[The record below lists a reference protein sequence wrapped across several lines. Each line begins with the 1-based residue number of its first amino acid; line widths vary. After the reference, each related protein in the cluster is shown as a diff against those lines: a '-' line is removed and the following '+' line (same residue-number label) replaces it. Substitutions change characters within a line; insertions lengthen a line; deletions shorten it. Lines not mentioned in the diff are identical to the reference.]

1 MDVLTTL
8 ASLSMLVFVICSM
21 LSMGLS
27 LTIAEITAPL
37 KNTSLVIKALVA
49 NFVLVPIVGFAL
61 ATFMPVTEGAA
72 IGIIVVACAA
82 GAPFLPKLVQVAK
95 GDVAFGVGLM
105 TLLMVLTVIY
115 MPIVLPLL
123 LQGVTVDAMAIAT
136 SLFFQMLVP
145 LGIGLFIKARYEE
158 IAANIQPTFAQAS
171 NFALIA
177 LMVLSL
183 ILGFDSLVGA
193 IGSWSI
199 LTSILF
205 IIGAFAI
212 GYLLGGPGM
221 DTRSV
226 VSLGTAQRNLAAA
239 MIVAAGNFTDPD
251 VLIVVLVVA
260 VIGLIMLMLAGGE
273 MGKRVGETTVAETA
287 E

>member
-1 MDVLTTL
+1 MDVLATL

-21 LSMGLS
+21 LAMGLS
-27 LTIAEITAPL
+27 LTTAEIVTPL
-37 KNTSLVIKALVA
+37 KNRSLVIKSLLAS
-49 NFVLVPIVGFAL
+49 FVLVPLLGFVL
-61 ATFMPVTEGAA
+61 TLVLPISEGAA
-72 IGIIVVACAA
+72 TGIIIVACAA

-123 LQGVTVDAMAIAT
+123 LQGVEVDALAIAS

-158 IAANIQPTFAQAS
+158 TAAHLQPTFAQAS
-171 NFALIA
+171 NIGLIA
-177 LMVLSL
+177 LMISAL
-183 ILGFDSLVGA
+183 ILGFDSIVGA
-193 IGSWSI
+193 FGSWSI
-199 LTSILF
+199 LGSFLF
-205 IIGAFAI
+205 IVGAFLI
-212 GYLLGGPGM
+212 GYLLGGPGK
-221 DTRSV
+221 DERAV

-239 MIVAAGNFTDPD
+239 MIVASGNFTDPD
-251 VLIVVLVVA
+251 VLTVVMIVA
-260 VIGLIMLMLAGGE
+260 VIGLALLMIAGGE
-273 MGKRVGETTVAETA
+273 MGKRAESTAVAA

>member
-1 MDVLTTL
+1 MDVLATL

-27 LTIAEITAPL
+27 LTIPEITAPL
-37 KNTSLVIKALVA
+37 KNTSLVIKALAA

-105 TLLMVLTVIY
+105 TLLMVMTVIY

-199 LTSILF
+199 LASILF

-273 MGKRVGETTVAETA
+273 MGKRVGETAVAETA

>member
-1 MDVLTTL
+1 MDALTTL

-37 KNTSLVIKALVA
+37 KNARLVVKSLIAS
-49 NFVLVPIVGFAL
+49 FVLVPILGFAL

-105 TLLMVLTVIY
+105 TLLMVMTVIY

-199 LTSILF
+199 LASILF
-205 IIGAFAI
+205 IVGAFAI

-273 MGKRVGETTVAETA
+273 MGKRAESTAVAA
-287 E
+287 K

>member
-1 MDVLTTL
+1 MDFLTTL
-8 ASLSMLVFVICSM
+8 ANLSMLVFVICSM

-27 LTIAEITAPL
+27 LTVAEISAPL
-37 KNTSLVIKALVA
+37 KNTRLVIKSLIAS
-49 NFVLVPIVGFAL
+49 FVLVPILGFAL

-72 IGIIVVACAA
+72 IGLIIVACAA

-123 LQGVTVDAMAIAT
+123 LQGVTVDALAIAT

-145 LGIGLFIKARYEE
+145 LGIGLFIKARYDD
-158 IAANIQPTFAQAS
+158 IAAHIQPTFAQAS
-171 NFALIA
+171 NIGLIA
-177 LMVLSL
+177 LMILSL
-183 ILGFDSLVGA
+183 VLGFESIIGA

-199 LTSILF
+199 LASILF
-205 IIGAFAI
+205 ITGAFAI

-221 DTRSV
+221 ETRSV

-239 MIVAAGNFTDPD
+239 MIVAAGNFTDPN
-251 VLIVVLVVA
+251 VLIVVLIVA
-260 VIGLIMLMLAGGE
+260 IIGLVLLMLAGGE
-273 MGKRVGETTVAETA
+273 MGKRAEATAVAA

>member
-8 ASLSMLVFVICSM
+8 ANLSMLVFVICSM

-37 KNTSLVIKALVA
+37 KNTSLVIKSLIAS
-49 NFVLVPIVGFAL
+49 FVLVPILGFVL
-61 ATFMPVTEGAA
+61 ATVMPVTEGAA
-72 IGIIVVACAA
+72 IGLIVVACAA

-95 GDVAFGVGLM
+95 GDIAFGVGLM

-115 MPIVLPLL
+115 LPIVLPLL
-123 LQGVTVDAMAIAT
+123 LQRVEVDALAIAT

-183 ILGFDSLVGA
+183 VLGFDSLVGA

-199 LTSILF
+199 LASILF

-273 MGKRVGETTVAETA
+273 MGKRVGETVVAETA

>member
-8 ASLSMLVFVICSM
+8 ANLSMLVFVICSM

-27 LTIAEITAPL
+27 LTVAEISAPL
-37 KNTSLVIKALVA
+37 KNTRLVIKSLIAS
-49 NFVLVPIVGFAL
+49 FVLVPILGFAL

-72 IGIIVVACAA
+72 IGLIIVACAA

-123 LQGVTVDAMAIAT
+123 LQGVTVDALAIAT

-145 LGIGLFIKARYEE
+145 LGIGLFIKARYDD
-158 IAANIQPTFAQAS
+158 IAAHIQPTFAQAS
-171 NFALIA
+171 NIGLIA
-177 LMVLSL
+177 LMILSL
-183 ILGFDSLVGA
+183 VLGFESIIGA

-199 LTSILF
+199 LASILF
-205 IIGAFAI
+205 ITGAFAI

-221 DTRSV
+221 ETRSV

-251 VLIVVLVVA
+251 VLIVVLIVA
-260 VIGLIMLMLAGGE
+260 IIGLVLLMLAGGE
-273 MGKRVGETTVAETA
+273 MGKRAEATAVAA

>member
-1 MDVLTTL
+1 MDVLATL
-8 ASLSMLVFVICSM
+8 ASLSVLIFVICSM

-37 KNTSLVIKALVA
+37 KNTTLVIKSLIAS
-49 NFVLVPIVGFAL
+49 FVLVPILGYLLTLVFPL
-61 ATFMPVTEGAA
+61 TEGTA
-72 IGIIVVACAA
+72 IGLIIVACAA

-105 TLLMVLTVIY
+105 TLLMVVTVIY
-115 MPIVLPLL
+115 LPIVLPLL
-123 LQGVTVDAMAIAT
+123 LQGVEVDALAIAR

-158 IAANIQPTFAQAS
+158 VAADIQPTFAQAS

-177 LMVLSL
+177 LMVLAL
-183 ILGFDSLVGA
+183 ILNFDSFVGA
-193 IGSWSI
+193 FGSGSI
-199 LTSILF
+199 IASFLF
-205 IIGAFAI
+205 IVGAFLI
-212 GYLLGGPGM
+212 GYLLGGPGK
-221 DTRSV
+221 DTRAV

-239 MIVAAGNFTDPD
+239 MIVAGGNFSDPE
-251 VLIVVLVVA
+251 VLTVVMIVA
-260 VIGLIMLMLAGGE
+260 VIGLVLLMLAGGE
-273 MGKRVGETTVAETA
+273 MGKRAGSTAVAA

>member
-8 ASLSMLVFVICSM
+8 ANLSMLVFVICSM

-27 LTIAEITAPL
+27 LTVAEISAPL
-37 KNTSLVIKALVA
+37 KNTRLVIKSLIAS
-49 NFVLVPIVGFAL
+49 FVLVPILGFAL

-72 IGIIVVACAA
+72 IGLIIVACAA

-123 LQGVTVDAMAIAT
+123 LQGVTVDALAIAT

-145 LGIGLFIKARYEE
+145 LGIGLFIKARYDD
-158 IAANIQPTFAQAS
+158 IAAHIQPTFAQAS
-171 NFALIA
+171 NIGLIA
-177 LMVLSL
+177 LMILSL
-183 ILGFDSLVGA
+183 VLGFESIIGA

-199 LTSILF
+199 LASILF
-205 IIGAFAI
+205 ITGAFAI

-221 DTRSV
+221 ETRSV

-251 VLIVVLVVA
+251 VLIVVLIVA
-260 VIGLIMLMLAGGE
+260 IIGLVLLMLAGGE
-273 MGKRVGETTVAETA
+273 MGKRAEATAVAA
-287 E
+287 

>member
-1 MDVLTTL
+1 MDALTTL

-37 KNTSLVIKALVA
+37 KNARLVVKSLIAS
-49 NFVLVPIVGFAL
+49 FVLVPILGFAL

-273 MGKRVGETTVAETA
+273 MGKRVGETAVTGSAE
-287 E
+287 

>member
-1 MDVLTTL
+1 MDILATM
-8 ASLSMLVFVICSM
+8 ASLSVLVFVICSM
-21 LSMGLS
+21 LAMGLS

-37 KNTSLVIKALVA
+37 KNTSLVVKSLIAS
-49 NFVLVPIVGFAL
+49 FVLVPILGFLL
-61 ATFMPVTEGAA
+61 ATFMPVTEGAG
-72 IGIIVVACAA
+72 IGIIIVACAA

-95 GDVAFGVGLM
+95 GDIAFGVGLM

-123 LQGVTVDAMAIAT
+123 LQGVSVDAMAIAT

-183 ILGFDSLVGA
+183 ILGFDSIIGA
-193 IGSWSI
+193 FGSWSI
-199 LTSILF
+199 LASILF
-205 IIGAFAI
+205 IIGAFVI
-212 GYLLGGPGM
+212 GYLLGGPGK

-239 MIVAAGNFTDPD
+239 MIVAGGNFTDPD
-251 VLIVVLVVA
+251 VLIVVLIVA
-260 VIGLIMLMLAGGE
+260 IIGLVLLMLAGGE
-273 MGKRVGETTVAETA
+273 MGKRAEKTAVAA